1 MRRPPISIFCGCA
14 PSPAPAAA
22 AGTKLAWKAATTA
35 STSASGTS
43 ASATIATKAPTG
55 ISSPSCASWRRR
67 TPPTF
72 TSRPPEILSVST
84 SQISSPG
91 ETRSPTWRCH
101 AVSRPFSIERPH
113 FGTVIEW
120 IAGMVSPGAGGQG
133 ARDLPPPPPSVVVG
147 HALDGGADL
156 RRARDVEILERVG
169 ERHGNVRGGHSLDR
183 RLQRPEGLLRHQ
195 RGDVGRQRAARIR
208 LVHDHD
214 PSSLLG
220 RLEYSR
226 FVHRRRGP
234 PVDDL
239 AVDLPL
245 RYFPGRLLGEVDHAP
260 VGDDRDAFSFAHHV
274 GLSERDRVAL

>member
-1 MRRPPISIFCGCA
+1 MRRPPISIFCGRA
-14 PSPAPAAA
+14 PSPSLAAA

-43 ASATIATKAPTG
+43 ASATTATKAPTG
-55 ISSPSCASWRRR
+55 SSSPSCASWRRR

-72 TSRPPEILSVST
+72 TSKPPEILSVST

-120 IAGMVSPGAGGQG
+120 IAGMVPPGGGTGQG
-133 ARDLPPPPPSVVVG
+133 AHDLPPPPPSVVVG

-156 RRARDVEILERVG
+156 RRARDVEILERGG

-195 RGDVGRQRAARIR
+195 RGDVGRQRAAWIR

-214 PSSLLG
+214 PSGLLG
-220 RLEYSR
+220 RLEDGR

-234 PVDDL
+234 EVDDL
-239 AVDLPL
+239 AVDLLL
-245 RYFPGRLLGEVDHAP
+245 RQFSCRLLGNVDHPP
-260 VGDDRDAFSFAHHV
+260 VGDHRDALSFAHHV
-274 GLSERDRVAL
+274 GFSERH